1 MNKWSRGRKRII
13 FSIIIFILVVVI
25 GIPVYLLFYRA
36 PNCFDGKQNG
46 DETGIDCG
54 GSCQLLCKA
63 ESLPI
68 IIKGDPRIL
77 KIRDNIFEIA
87 VLMENLNTDVDI
99 YRAGYTFKIYGVGN
113 VIPLKVIEGETYV
126 PKGSIFAIFEGP
138 FEIKNGATPTR
149 VTFEW
154 KESTLLW
161 QKNIQ
166 KIPEI
171 IVQTLSLS
179 QEDTIPRLNANI
191 KNASL
196 ENISNID
203 LTAFIYDEADNIF
216 AASKTFIETL
226 SAGES
231 MPVVFT
237 WPNPFNKKSLSAK
250 IIIRVFPDRSFTR

>member
-1 MNKWSRGRKRII
+1 MNQWSRGRKRII
-13 FSIIIFILVVVI
+13 LSIIIFVLVVVI

-36 PNCFDGKQNG
+36 PNCLDGKQNG

-77 KIRDNIFEIA
+77 KIRDNAFEIV

-99 YRAGYTFKIYGVGN
+99 YRAGYTLKIYGASSI
-113 VIPLKVIEGETYV
+113 IPLEEIEGETYV
-126 PKGSIFAIFEGP
+126 PKGSVFAIFEGP
-138 FEIKNGATPTR
+138 FEIKNNAIPTR
-149 VTFEW
+149 ATFEW
-154 KESTLLW
+154 KENTLLW
-161 QKNIQ
+161 QKNIKQ
-166 KIPEI
+166 IPEI
-171 IVQTLSLS
+171 IVQTSSLS
-179 QEDTIPRLNANI
+179 REDTSPRLDANI

-203 LTAFIYDEADNIF
+203 LIAFIYDEADNIF

-226 SAGES
+226 PAGES
-231 MPVVFT
+231 APVVFT
-237 WPNPFNKKSLSAK
+237 WPNPFDRKSLSAR
-250 IIIRVFPDRSFTR
+250 IIIRVFPDRSFIR